1 MFDHFRLKE
10 SDYGRRPK
18 KDLTGV
24 NQDPSIDAWIHWLL
38 FEAPLNGE
46 LNKTGMRECEIQDE
60 ELSQRF
66 HSRFSITKT
75 SAQSQLTCRSETDEA
90 EDAEDED
97 WVWHC
102 AGSAWLEMGYC
113 GCAVFVHKFVVYW
126 THESQNGVSTI

>member
-1 MFDHFRLKE
+1 MEGAPR
-10 SDYGRRPK
+10 S
-18 KDLTGV
+18 LTCV

-46 LNKTGMRECEIQDE
+46 LNKTGMRDCEIQDE

-75 SAQSQLTCRSETDEA
+75 SAQSQLACRSETDEA

-97 WVWHC
+97 
-102 AGSAWLEMGYC
+102 
-113 GCAVFVHKFVVYW
+113 
-126 THESQNGVSTI
+126 